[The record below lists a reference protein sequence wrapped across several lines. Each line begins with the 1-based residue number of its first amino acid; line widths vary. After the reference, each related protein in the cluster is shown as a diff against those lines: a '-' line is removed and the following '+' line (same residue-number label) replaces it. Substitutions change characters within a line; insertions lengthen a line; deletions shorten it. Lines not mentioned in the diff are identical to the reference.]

1 MKPTGVS
8 WEGSFDNTDLTWSNK
23 WSSRKVILNVFLI
36 LRLALVVILLLLFLA
51 LSAAISG
58 ASGENARAAVVLVVE
73 IDGPGV
79 QEARTLFARAHVAWI
94 RVLIL
99 YRNRGKRTGE
109 MIRAGLF
116 VLIVEVTMN
125 AGKILINIFK
135 MIRALLWLITLRL
148 SRRCFRFNN
157 GRDKIKFDCIFS
169 NYPDVRNSELC
180 VGEGFRIGWN
190 PMTVNVLWFRQ
201 DVVNDPIPHEG

>member
-1 MKPTGVS
+1 M
-8 WEGSFDNTDLTWSNK
+8 
-23 WSSRKVILNVFLI
+23 NVFLI
-36 LRLALVVILLLLFLA
+36 LRLALIVIFFLLFLA

-94 RVLIL
+94 RVLI
-99 YRNRGKRTGE
+99 
-109 MIRAGLF
+109 
-116 VLIVEVTMN
+116 
-125 AGKILINIFK
+125 
-135 MIRALLWLITLRL
+135 
-148 SRRCFRFNN
+148 
-157 GRDKIKFDCIFS
+157 
-169 NYPDVRNSELC
+169 PDVRNSELC

-190 PMTVNVLWFRQ
+190 PMTVNVLGFRQ